1 MRNQRRVV
9 AVNPAIGIG
18 PSKLPRTH
26 TVGPERHQWNEFDL
40 ALLCGLLDIY
50 EGTGQ
55 DTLGGGF

>member
-1 MRNQRRVV
+1 MKSRQH
-9 AVNPAIGIG
+9 AVDV
-18 PSKLPRTH
+18 KTH
-26 TVGPERHQWNEFDL
+26 TGIDRYRITRIRTADLRGQWNEFDL